1 MWHSAWFVVAQ
12 IHCASLNLWTAHGV
26 CLLPLKSKDDTN
38 SENWLRQCVK
48 VATSVTQN
56 VQHQA
61 DYLTNLG
68 ILSGIIL
75 DYEIIRDIIMAE
87 TMQESTV
94 IQHSYKKELL
104 KDYEKELLKPLRC
117 ILRLNLCNH

>member
-1 MWHSAWFVVAQ
+1 M
-12 IHCASLNLWTAHGV
+12 
-26 CLLPLKSKDDTN
+26 
-38 SENWLRQCVK
+38 
-48 VATSVTQN
+48 TQN
-56 VQHQA
+56 VQHQV

-68 ILSGIIL
+68 NLSGIIL

-94 IQHSYKKELL
+94 IQHSYKKEFL
-104 KDYEKELLKPLRC
+104 KDYAKELLMQYLKALRC